1 MGYSYINEFGKRVSG
16 AAANSHKTYKIHGG
30 PEQQYRNIV
39 GYTLAGVMLAH
50 GIRQGIKIIGEV
62 ILEKRKNQKGEDE
75 SC

>member
-1 MGYSYINEFGKRVSG
+1 MSYSYFNEFGKRVTG

-30 PEQQYRNIV
+30 PEQQFKNIV
-39 GYTLAGVMLAH
+39 GYALVGIMLAH

-62 ILEKRKNQKGEDE
+62 ILDKRKNQKDDDK